1 MNADLWFNPRI
12 TPRVRSWLVSVL
24 VAGAA
29 VTLWAVFA

>member
-24 VAGAA
+24 VAGAGG
-29 VTLWAVFA
+29 VLVWVFR